1 MNNNKTDLHVAFI
14 AIASCALRSIFLLC
28 LGCFPSLSLAVQFDD
43 DGMPL
48 TTSPATTNKPA
59 EDKPG
64 TVNAVKKNDPASPD
78 NDGLKKKTN
87 ELKAKEA
94 RRKEQ
99 QKKDREVQKSQQ
111 DAQEQ
116 VRSSPETNGNK
127 KNHPTDTIESG
138 VKAAVKKPAGQSF
151 RDCDDCPEMQIVS
164 PGKFR
169 MGLPEGTGAG
179 DEHPQ
184 LTVNIT
190 YKFAV
195 SQRKITYGEWGA
207 CIKAGSC
214 ARLAGKSINTI
225 NRSLPYNELSWQD
238 AQTYMAWLS
247 LKTRKKYR
255 LPSEAEWEYIASS
268 IVVDKGANESGCL
281 QGRYCEDGYVVI
293 NESKNAFGVQDMAT
307 GGILEWVQDCY
318 RPGYQPILSTGKAWE
333 ASCGNLDARVL
344 RGGLQNA
351 SSRDRSRMK
360 ARPDVRKKEF
370 GLRVVREM

>member
-1 MNNNKTDLHVAFI
+1 MNKNKIDLHVAFKV
-14 AIASCALRSIFLLC
+14 SCALRSILLLC
-28 LGCFPSLSLAVQFDD
+28 LGYFPSLCLAVQFDD
-43 DGMPL
+43 NGLPL
-48 TTSPATTNKPA
+48 TSSPAAANKPA
-59 EDKPG
+59 EEKPG
-64 TVNAVKKNDPASPD
+64 TVNAVKKPDPALPD
-78 NDGLKKKTN
+78 NNALKKKAN
-87 ELKAKEA
+87 DLKAKEA

-99 QKKDREVQKSQQ
+99 QKKDREVQKLQQ

-116 VRSSPETNGNK
+116 ARSNPETNDNK
-127 KNHPTDTIESG
+127 KSHNTDTTESV
-138 VKAAVKKPAGQSF
+138 VKTAEKRLAGQPF

-169 MGLPEGTGAG
+169 MGLPENTGAG

-184 LTVNIT
+184 LMVNIT

-195 SQRKITYGEWGA
+195 SQRKITYGEWGT

-214 ARLAGKSINTI
+214 ARLDGKPINMI

-238 AQTYMAWLS
+238 AQAYVAWLS

-268 IVVDKGANESGCL
+268 VVADKDANASGCL
-281 QGRYCEDGYVVI
+281 QGRYCEDGYVVVDA
-293 NESKNAFGVQDMAT
+293 NTNAFGVQDMAT

-318 RPGYQPILSTGKAWE
+318 RSGYQPILSTGKAWE

-351 SSRDRSRMK
+351 SSRERSRMK
-360 ARPDVRKKEF
+360 ARPDMRKKEF
-370 GLRVVREM
+370 GLRVARDM